1 MSPLPEN
8 FPIKQKV
15 KLTSREPLI
24 ATKKLIERLEE
35 IQAQQKKKKTSLVHV
50 SKVVKSAAFAYE
62 KIRSAIDFKEE
73 HLLRRGAIQ
82 RIVTRRLQFNQTSS
96 QIAEGLINELI
107 QSGYIKN
114 DLVGVDDI
122 KKTKTIIDKY
132 LILIKTFSD
141 KKEQGYFIPLASVEI
156 EEQLVSHAQ
165 EEILLKTLQKSI
177 TSDLQKDK
185 RNKVDSV
192 QLSLALHTIFLK
204 SDITTLRFYLW
215 KKYYSSW
222 TKISVDYLNLTFD
235 KQKIIDITAKIESDI
250 KNPANKKLG
259 KKVKS
264 YNPLFIILQKI
275 ISKDAKTVKK
285 IFYHPQVL
293 EEEARKIIEAY
304 HANTEQKLHRS
315 IIRAIIF
322 VLITKVTLGVLVEI
336 PYDLYLSGYINWLPL
351 GINLVFP
358 LFVMVLSASLINIP
372 GKENTEKLVED
383 IKYIVY
389 GREKLIIAENKVRFS
404 VSAPMTMTLKILYLV
419 VFGGVFAL
427 VIWALVSLDF
437 NIVSGFFFF
446 FFLSVV
452 SFLAFR
458 IRQSA
463 NDLLVTTKKE
473 GMLSTIIDFLFLPF
487 LKIGHW
493 LAETFTGINFF
504 LFFLDFIIEA
514 PFKLVLEVLGNWID
528 FVKKKKEELTN

>member
-1 MSPLPEN
+1 MSPLPET

-15 KLTSREPLI
+15 KVATKEPLA
-24 ATKKLIERLEE
+24 ATRRLIEKLEE
-35 IQAQQKKKKTSLVHV
+35 IQKEEKKKKTSQVHV

-82 RIVTRRLQFNQTSS
+82 RIITRRIQFNQTSS

-107 QSGYIKN
+107 QSGYLKN
-114 DLVGVDDI
+114 DLVGINDI
-122 KKTKTIIDKY
+122 KKVTTIIDKY
-132 LILIKTFSD
+132 LIIIKTFSG
-141 KKEQGYFIPLASVEI
+141 KKEQAYFLPLASVEI
-156 EEQLVSHAQ
+156 EEQLVSHAK
-165 EEILLKTLQKSI
+165 EEILLKTLQKNI
-177 TSDLQKDK
+177 ADDLQKNRK
-185 RNKVDSV
+185 TKIDST
-192 QLSLALHTIFLK
+192 QLALTLYTVFLK
-204 SDITTLRFYLW
+204 SDLATLRFLLW

-222 TKISVDYLNLTFD
+222 TKINVDYLNLTFN
-235 KQKIIDITAKIESDI
+235 KHKIIDITAKIESDI
-250 KNPANKKLG
+250 KNPLNKKLI
-259 KKVKS
+259 KKVKL
-264 YNPLFIILQKI
+264 YNPIFIILQKI
-275 ISKDAKTVKK
+275 INKDIKK
-285 IFYHPQVL
+285 IKNIFTHPQVL
-293 EEEARKIIEAY
+293 EEETRKIIEAY
-304 HANTEQKLHRS
+304 HADTEQKLHRS
-315 IIRAIIF
+315 IFRAIIF
-322 VLITKVTLGVLVEI
+322 VLITKVALGVLVEI
-336 PYDLYLSGYINWLPL
+336 PYDIYLMGYINWLPL

-372 GKENTEKLVED
+372 GKENTEKLIQD

-389 GREKLIIAENKVRFS
+389 GKDKLIVAESRVKFS

-419 VFGGVFAL
+419 VFGTVFGL

-463 NDLLVTTKKE
+463 NDLLVTPKKE
-473 GMLSTIIDFLFLPF
+473 GMLSTIMDFLFLPF

-528 FVKKKKEELTN
+528 FVKKKREELTN